1 MAKKQ
6 TNYEIRM
13 FLEDGTPL
21 TKENVNMTGIKET
34 VTTFQIKMII
44 RKLNQMSEIKG
55 SKIFDRLVHK

>member
-1 MAKKQ
+1 
-6 TNYEIRM
+6 M